1 MVVVDFW
8 VQPVPKV
15 RHLETEEG
23 FLGINCSIFDWNIQ
37 SEKALYWDP
46 NLGPRISRIEPD
58 TKWEIHL
65 GIDLRPPPT
74 SGAPR
79 DDPRENTHAFTT
91 DKRTSCVS
99 LVTDCISFR
108 VDCRS
113 GYSLYSLFF
122 LYSTQQKPTPSLPAQ
137 ISLSWLKKFLSWQW
151 LDDWILLE
159 EDPVTPWTGFWR
171 LDWNSHLS
179 QMIFSLKNIS
189 FKTDLRNH
197 HFHRSTCP
205 PSLVPPQPIITH
217 SSPSYTSS
225 PAWCW

>member
-1 MVVVDFW
+1 MVGVDLW

-15 RHLETEEG
+15 RRLETEEG

-74 SGAPR
+74 AGAPR
-79 DDPRENTHAFTT
+79 DNPRENTHAFTT

-137 ISLSWLKKFLSWQW
+137 ISLSWLKKVYVFVL
-151 LDDWILLE
+151 
-159 EDPVTPWTGFWR
+159 T
-171 LDWNSHLS
+171 
-179 QMIFSLKNIS
+179 MIHWMMIG
-189 FKTDLRNH
+189 
-197 HFHRSTCP
+197 
-205 PSLVPPQPIITH
+205 
-217 SSPSYTSS
+217 SYSKRI
-225 PAWCW
+225 P

>member
-1 MVVVDFW
+1 MVGVDLW

-15 RHLETEEG
+15 RRLETEEG

-74 SGAPR
+74 AGAPR
-79 DDPRENTHAFTT
+79 DNPRENTHAFTT

-137 ISLSWLKKFLSWQW
+137 ISLSWLKKFMFLSWQKYN
-151 LDDWILLE
+151 L
-159 EDPVTPWTGFWR
+159 PFP
-171 LDWNSHLS
+171 
-179 QMIFSLKNIS
+179 
-189 FKTDLRNH
+189 
-197 HFHRSTCP
+197 
-205 PSLVPPQPIITH
+205 
-217 SSPSYTSS
+217 
-225 PAWCW
+225 